1 MDRYSEALAFA
12 TKKHDGQMRK
22 DGVTPYIVHPI
33 GVADM
38 IAGVPFDEIDREIV
52 LSSAVLHDT
61 LEDTDTS
68 YQELV
73 DVFGQK
79 IAQIVLEL
87 TSDKLEQKRVGKAN
101 YLKHKMQNMSEEALT
116 IKIADRLYNMID
128 VVCMKPEKIQQF
140 IDQNKEISEWIR
152 AKREDLTDTQSYLLD
167 ALDHAVLNAQNK
179 LDNNHNI

>member
-68 YQELV
+68 YQLFFALV
-73 DVFGQK
+73 Y
-79 IAQIVLEL
+79 
-87 TSDKLEQKRVGKAN
+87 R
-101 YLKHKMQNMSEEALT
+101 
-116 IKIADRLYNMID
+116 
-128 VVCMKPEKIQQF
+128 
-140 IDQNKEISEWIR
+140 
-152 AKREDLTDTQSYLLD
+152 
-167 ALDHAVLNAQNK
+167 
-179 LDNNHNI
+179 